1 MMEEELKELA
11 EMLTQKKEESSLT
24 IKWAVVI
31 SILVVICGAL
41 FGGYVSNANRLTRLE
56 AQYDFTVRSVTDLKE
71 SQARIEV
78 LVTEIRL
85 EQQRRVRESSHKE
98 EVR

>member
-11 EMLTQKKEESSLT
+11 EMLSQKKEESSLT
-24 IKWAVVI
+24 IKWAAVI

-78 LVTEIRL
+78 MVTEIRL
-85 EQQRRVRESSHKE
+85 DQQRRVRESSHKE
-98 EVR
+98 EMR

>member
-1 MMEEELKELA
+1 MEEELKELA
-11 EMLTQKKEESSLT
+11 EMLTQKKEESLLT
-24 IKWAVVI
+24 IKWAAVI

-78 LVTEIRL
+78 MVTEIRL

-98 EVR
+98 EMR

>member
-24 IKWAVVI
+24 IKWAAVI

-78 LVTEIRL
+78 MVTEIRL

-98 EVR
+98 GVR